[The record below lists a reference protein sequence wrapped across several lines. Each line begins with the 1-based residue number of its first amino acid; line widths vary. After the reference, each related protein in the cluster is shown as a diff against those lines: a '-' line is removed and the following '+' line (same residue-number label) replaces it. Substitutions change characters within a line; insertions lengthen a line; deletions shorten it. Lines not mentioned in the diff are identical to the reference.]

1 MPLFVKIIPLIYAI
15 LRDVGNRK
23 RDLMLSYAT
32 EHRTHNTQHTTH
44 NTQHTKLSQ
53 TACTR
58 YCSERFCSEQRTR
71 SRYKNVWIL
80 KQIK

>member
-1 MPLFVKIIPLIYAI
+1 MPLFVKIIHLIYAI
-15 LRDVGNRK
+15 FGDGRK
-23 RDLMLSYAT
+23 QKTGSLLSYAI
-32 EHRTHNTQHTTH
+32 EHTTH

-53 TACTR
+53 TACIR
-58 YCSERFCSEQRTR
+58 YCSEQFCSERRTR